1 MDTANLVL
9 PECTDGRTD
18 GRGRKAASQ
27 PASQLC
33 SRLAPMG
40 VIYMPYEAGIENKAG

>member
-9 PECTDGRTD
+9 PECTDGR
-18 GRGRKAASQ
+18 KKPASQ

>member
-9 PECTDGRTD
+9 PEYTDGR
-18 GRGRKAASQ
+18 KPASQ

-33 SRLAPMG
+33 SRLATMG
-40 VIYMPYEAGIENKAG
+40 VIYMPYEAGIEDKAG